1 VSNTANAPMPGVRIR
16 RVPAVLWR
24 QGEFGVIVLG
34 PGDPEPQ
41 TLTGTGPALWDALA
55 RPMTPED
62 LASELARTFGV
73 EPARVAADISPV
85 LTELARIGAI
95 EPEPA

>member
-1 VSNTANAPMPGVRIR
+1 MSANAPTPGVRIR
-16 RVPAVLWR
+16 RVPEVLWR
-24 QGEFGVIVLG
+24 EGAFGVVVLA
-34 PGDPEPQ
+34 PGEAEPQ
-41 TLTGTGPALWDALA
+41 TLTGTGPALWAALVM
-55 RPMTPED
+55 PVTPED
-62 LASELARTFGV
+62 LAAELGRRFGV